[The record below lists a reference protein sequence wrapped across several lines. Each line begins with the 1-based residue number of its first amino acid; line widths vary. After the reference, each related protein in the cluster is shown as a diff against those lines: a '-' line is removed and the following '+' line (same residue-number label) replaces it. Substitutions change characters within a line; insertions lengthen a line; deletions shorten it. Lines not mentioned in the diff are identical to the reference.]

1 MAHPFLKDRD
11 KNKKGKNTI
20 ELLLF
25 GTMSIKSGA
34 RYCFKKKEPLLMND
48 YQDIFD
54 IFSKLWESAG
64 SFD

>member
-1 MAHPFLKDRD
+1 MAHPFLRIEIKT
-11 KNKKGKNTI
+11 KKEKNTI

-34 RYCFKKKEPLLMND
+34 RCCFEKKEPLLMND

-54 IFSKLWESAG
+54 IFSKL
-64 SFD
+64 